1 MKLLECTCLSQSA
14 TVGSISILN
23 IVGLLHVRCKVVS
36 EHPHCMFKA
45 FSDLSA
51 FESMNIFNG
60 YSMKF
65 QWIRLSDQTH
75 HYIKFSL
82 DFRNIFR
89 EKREATTAQ
98 GPIAIRG
105 IHTRPS
111 DTYLLKWSVLFKFR
125 HVESVKLVEDVSAC
139 NLAGPNS
146 MKPVNNGIL
155 SSKYPFFIQNISYS
169 IFDLY
174 FQYLGFFVFDCW
186 NRKRRSPFWMVETK
200 RKLAFLLMESK
211 RKLAFMMLELKR
223 TLLFWCLNGKEST
236 LFVCYNRKESF
247 FWMLGS
253 KRKLAF
259 FDGIEKEAHFS
270 FFDAWIEKKAR
281 SLFAGIEKKTCFFGC
296 SNRKESS
303 LFWCWLEWKSKH
315 AFWMLE
321 SKERW

>member
-14 TVGSISILN
+14 TVGSISTLN

-89 EKREATTAQ
+89 EKREATTTQ

-105 IHTRPS
+105 IDTRPS

-146 MKPVNNGIL
+146 MKPVNNGIS
-155 SSKYPFFIQNISYS
+155 SSKYPLFIQNIEKICFLV
-169 IFDLY
+169 IFH
-174 FQYLGFFVFDCW
+174 VFLDFG
-186 NRKRRSPFWMVETK
+186 RKK
-200 RKLAFLLMESK
+200 
-211 RKLAFMMLELKR
+211 
-223 TLLFWCLNGKEST
+223 
-236 LFVCYNRKESF
+236 
-247 FWMLGS
+247 
-253 KRKLAF
+253 
-259 FDGIEKEAHFS
+259 
-270 FFDAWIEKKAR
+270 
-281 SLFAGIEKKTCFFGC
+281 
-296 SNRKESS
+296 
-303 LFWCWLEWKSKH
+303 
-315 AFWMLE
+315 
-321 SKERW
+321 

>member
-1 MKLLECTCLSQSA
+1 
-14 TVGSISILN
+14 
-23 IVGLLHVRCKVVS
+23 
-36 EHPHCMFKA
+36 MFKA

-89 EKREATTAQ
+89 EKREATTTQ

-155 SSKYPFFIQNISYS
+155 SSKYPFFYPKYFIFNIWS
-169 IFDLY
+169 IFSI
-174 FQYLGFFVFDCW
+174 FGIFC
-186 NRKRRSPFWMVETK
+186 FWLLESK
-200 RKLAFLLMESK
+200 KKIAFL
-211 RKLAFMMLELKR
+211 
-223 TLLFWCLNGKEST
+223 
-236 LFVCYNRKESF
+236 
-247 FWMLGS
+247 
-253 KRKLAF
+253 
-259 FDGIEKEAHFS
+259 
-270 FFDAWIEKKAR
+270 DAGNEKKAR
-281 SLFAGIEKKTCFFGC
+281 F
-296 SNRKESS
+296 
-303 LFWCWLEWKSKH
+303 
-315 AFWMLE
+315 
-321 SKERW
+321 

>member
-23 IVGLLHVRCKVVS
+23 IVRLLHVRYKVVS
-36 EHPHCMFKA
+36 EHPHCMFEA

-89 EKREATTAQ
+89 EKREATTTQ

-146 MKPVNNGIL
+146 MKPVNNGIS
-155 SSKYPFFIQNISYS
+155 SSKYPFLSK
-169 IFDLY
+169 IFHI
-174 FQYLGFFVFDCW
+174 QYLIYIFNIWD
-186 NRKRRSPFWMVETK
+186 
-200 RKLAFLLMESK
+200 FLFLT
-211 RKLAFMMLELKR
+211 A
-223 TLLFWCLNGKEST
+223 
-236 LFVCYNRKESF
+236 
-247 FWMLGS
+247 
-253 KRKLAF
+253 
-259 FDGIEKEAHFS
+259 GIEKEDRHFG
-270 FFDAWIEKKAR
+270 WWKRKEN
-281 SLFAGIEKKTCFFGC
+281 SLFCWW
-296 SNRKESS
+296 NRKESS
-303 LFWCWLEWKSKH
+303 LLWCWNWKELSFFDAWTEKKPRFLFAIIEKKAFFGCWDRKESSLFLMESKKKPI
-315 AFWMLE
+315 FPFLMLE
-321 SKERW
+321 